1 LYAIVSTNTGCD
13 NHLEAENTMGLKF
26 ETDSPLLLKLR
37 CGAAASYRGASC
49 CGSLWCDQ
57 AATAQNRYGALAVA
71 ATASV

>member
-1 LYAIVSTNTGCD
+1 
-13 NHLEAENTMGLKF
+13 MGLKF

-57 AATAQNRYGALAVA
+57 AATAQNRYGALAPRQSKPHLRRKDGGLSTLQVSKYA
-71 ATASV
+71 WR